1 MVDEV
6 DEATVRAIRENRSWT
21 YSDDRR
27 ARAKRVWRAADIKE
41 PKLSD
46 EETLALGLRLEA
58 LASLSHAD
66 WMHLN
71 RGHRTDNQ
79 KRLKTIARLSKEL
92 QSALSS
98 DRPDL
103 ALSMLERGSLDH
115 DFPVPD
121 LLAAELLTLSDYCE
135 AILASIGRTGLQ
147 HLKGETTSNRDVIR
161 LACAYEKWSKRT
173 AAVSK
178 TRDRRYASPFV
189 RFVQAAM
196 NEFEF
201 NNHEIEL
208 SPDAIAHALSVRK
221 KGESGVIKASILK
234 RIDALKAE

>member
-71 RGHRTDNQ
+71 RGHR
-79 KRLKTIARLSKEL
+79 
-92 QSALSS
+92 
-98 DRPDL
+98 
-103 ALSMLERGSLDH
+103 
-115 DFPVPD
+115 
-121 LLAAELLTLSDYCE
+121 
-135 AILASIGRTGLQ
+135 
-147 HLKGETTSNRDVIR
+147 
-161 LACAYEKWSKRT
+161 
-173 AAVSK
+173 
-178 TRDRRYASPFV
+178 
-189 RFVQAAM
+189 
-196 NEFEF
+196 
-201 NNHEIEL
+201 
-208 SPDAIAHALSVRK
+208 K